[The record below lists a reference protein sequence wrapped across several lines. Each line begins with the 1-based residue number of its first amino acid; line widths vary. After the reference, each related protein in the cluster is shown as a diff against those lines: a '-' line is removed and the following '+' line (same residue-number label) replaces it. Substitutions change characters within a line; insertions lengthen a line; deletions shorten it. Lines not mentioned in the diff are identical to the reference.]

1 MKSLLTAC
9 SVALALLGGIA
20 QAAPVPLLEKDPA
33 GFLRYV
39 QSSPSPEAQAARRT
53 VADGPADLAR
63 ERALAQKEGIAV
75 FPAQLNRP
83 LPPEDRNAA
92 PLYVKLDALRHAKP
106 LKLPRY
112 AQSLTGRY
120 AYTPAQLAR
129 VRQEIAARQDVF
141 TLLHHATD
149 RPECVFAHDWTKNT
163 LNPPFMNYAG
173 LRESA
178 RELRTESVLL
188 AEEGKYAEAITNQT
202 RGYRLAEHAASDGTL
217 ISYLVAVAIDAITT
231 SGMQDIL
238 ALAGPNADVDAQVE
252 EAVTD
257 KAARLSL
264 RRALSGDVA
273 VADAGFALI
282 RQGGPSAL
290 NIFANLTEA
299 APHPMAATSTPGQ
312 RRFFAHLVDA
322 AEADYIRRM
331 RAVVRV
337 ADTTGEAAAFA
348 AAVRATAPSGDLV
361 QQFAH
366 LLWPMQYETLNA
378 LPVRSA
384 VSNALTRAAASV
396 LLERAKTGAYPEA
409 LPAMP
414 TDPYTNKPLGY
425 RREGA
430 GGFVVYSGG
439 PDGKYDGGTPGDQAS
454 SAQARFRFRYPAV
467 RVPVPLEEQR

>member
-1 MKSLLTAC
+1 
-9 SVALALLGGIA
+9 
-20 QAAPVPLLEKDPA
+20 
-33 GFLRYV
+33 
-39 QSSPSPEAQAARRT
+39 
-53 VADGPADLAR
+53 
-63 ERALAQKEGIAV
+63 
-75 FPAQLNRP
+75 
-83 LPPEDRNAA
+83 
-92 PLYVKLDALRHAKP
+92 
-106 LKLPRY
+106 
-112 AQSLTGRY
+112 
-120 AYTPAQLAR
+120 
-129 VRQEIAARQDVF
+129 
-141 TLLHHATD
+141 
-149 RPECVFAHDWTKNT
+149 
-163 LNPPFMNYAG
+163 MNYAG

-322 AEADYIRRM
+322 AEADYIPECAPWSASRTQRGRLPPSRR
-331 RAVVRV
+331 RCGRS
-337 ADTTGEAAAFA
+337 AFGRLG
-348 AAVRATAPSGDLV
+348 AAVCP
-361 QQFAH
+361 
-366 LLWPMQYETLNA
+366 PA
-378 LPVRSA
+378 LA
-384 VSNALTRAAASV
+384 VAI
-396 LLERAKTGAYPEA
+396 
-409 LPAMP
+409 
-414 TDPYTNKPLGY
+414 
-425 RREGA
+425 
-430 GGFVVYSGG
+430 
-439 PDGKYDGGTPGDQAS
+439 
-454 SAQARFRFRYPAV
+454 
-467 RVPVPLEEQR
+467 